1 MFEVVQIVVQAVVSI
16 GLTAWLLRRDEKRL
30 SELELS
36 RAWNTPSFWIAVVY
50 FSPLCLPI
58 HGLRTRRS
66 LMGLMIG
73 LDFFWAVLLAQV
85 LTGSLVHALGPE

>member
-1 MFEVVQIVVQAVVSI
+1 VLQAVVSI
-16 GLTAWLLRRDEKRL
+16 ALTAWLLRRDEKRL

-50 FSPLCLPI
+50 FSPLCLLI

-66 LMGLMIG
+66 LMGLLIG
-73 LDFFWAVLLAQV
+73 LDFAWVVLLAQ
-85 LTGSLVHALGPE
+85 LLADELIQAALRPE

>member
-1 MFEVVQIVVQAVVSI
+1 MLQAVVSI
-16 GLTAWLLRRDEKRL
+16 ALTAWLLRRDEKRL

-50 FSPLCLPI
+50 FSPLCLLI

-66 LMGLMIG
+66 LMGLLIG
-73 LDFFWAVLLAQV
+73 LDFAWVVLLAQ
-85 LTGSLVHALGPE
+85 LLADELIQAALRPE